1 MWVHRVARVVFGGM
15 LLHVGL
21 LARDVGSCCIV
32 CCEALRLKLDSG
44 RRCVSVVT

>member
-21 LARDVGSCCIV
+21 LARDFGSCCIAVKRCALNWIQDDAV
-32 CCEALRLKLDSG
+32 CLL
-44 RRCVSVVT
+44 